1 MAELRILKN
10 QAKLFKYELQKDTRG
25 AQNIGFSVYLKG
37 KLDNK
42 VLSEALSR
50 ICEEDDAL
58 RMCFGIGEEGYIIH
72 KENKIVESLR
82 IHNCTRY
89 DEDIRLEKVFDEIRK
104 LNAQPMDIFNDNL
117 YEFHLYQL
125 SSDRHILF
133 IKASHLIADGP
144 SIRAIYGKL
153 AAYYSKQEV
162 VTSGNWSNF
171 IKERQAYMESRKG
184 RGDREYWENLVRKED
199 MYVSYEDVKKVS
211 LEEAPMKENYVLAYD
226 SLQKVAG
233 ENKTSVFNVVLYL
246 YAHALAR
253 LFDKDTFA
261 VNYTI
266 SDRFKSKNMYLA
278 GFTTTNVPCVLRKI
292 KNSSGEA
299 LLRKSIGDFEEAFKH
314 FRMADILPNAQFT
327 ISYLTKTVKLPEW
340 KGIESTIYPIKNE
353 VSGKDMSYTLMCI
366 ENEKGDIN
374 INVIADRDI
383 YSESFNEK
391 VIRTMKKTFEDL
403 GAIDYTRLPL
413 TLTQQYYIHKE
424 YPDNPGAFNM
434 GNCLHIKGEADIA
447 RMKKAIEKLYKR
459 YDAFRMVFHPEE
471 GGYFVLKENIFI
483 DIPVYEA
490 RGNSYRER
498 LKYAKK
504 KSCKLVAEPILLS
517 EEGMARFWIIKVNE
531 DELVIGYSINH
542 IISDGMSFALME
554 EALSKLYENPD
565 REDMVPSNSF
575 ADFLR
580 EKKDALLSDKS
591 LMSRQY
597 WNKRMEGYK
606 DPVIPEPKTKETGE
620 LSMLYAKIEV
630 DRNKISEI
638 ANKSKTS
645 NFHVVYEIW
654 R

>member
-1 MAELRILKN
+1 MESLLKGFLKEVRENPNKIALIILSDEEERIVTYK
-10 QAKLFKYELQKDTRG
+10 KLFQMAG
-25 AQNIGFSVYLKG
+25 SVAACILEHG
-37 KLDNK
+37 
-42 VLSEALSR
+42 V
-50 ICEEDDAL
+50 
-58 RMCFGIGEEGYIIH
+58 
-72 KENKIVESLR
+72 KE
-82 IHNCTRY
+82 
-89 DEDIRLEKVFDEIRK
+89 
-104 LNAQPMDIFNDNL
+104 
-117 YEFHLYQL
+117 
-125 SSDRHILF
+125 
-133 IKASHLIADGP
+133 
-144 SIRAIYGKL
+144 
-153 AAYYSKQEV
+153 
-162 VTSGNWSNF
+162 
-171 IKERQAYMESRKG
+171 
-184 RGDREYWENLVRKED
+184 GDRVA
-199 MYVSYEDVKKVS
+199 VS
-211 LEEAPMKENYVLAYD
+211 LERGEKLVAVILGILWTGAVYVPVNPKQPLNRRKIKEIKKEWNAIPYGVALRNQKYRIVSEGQDVAIGEIGKLLIGGMGLAKGYIGNEEQTRESFVMENGERWYHTGD
-226 SLQKVAG
+226 LGYFNEKGIIIFVGRMDQQVKVNGLRIELG
-233 ENKTSVFNVVLYL
+233 EVEGN
-246 YAHALAR
+246 
-253 LFDKDTFA
+253 
-261 VNYTI
+261 
-266 SDRFKSKNMYLA
+266 
-278 GFTTTNVPCVLRKI
+278 I

-597 WNKRMEGYK
+597 WNKRMEGFCVVNNLPNEYS
-606 DPVIPEPKTKETGE
+606 GR
-620 LSMLYAKIEV
+620 LSMSDFYDCETLG
-630 DRNKISEI
+630 DI
-638 ANKSKTS
+638 ATILVSG
-645 NFHVVYEIW
+645 

>member
-1 MAELRILKN
+1 MRDFKSRMATLALIS
-10 QAKLFKYELQKDTRG
+10 AFV
-25 AQNIGFSVYLKG
+25 SP
-37 KLDNK
+37 
-42 VLSEALSR
+42 LSSTHAFAALADGLPMLAGDWS
-50 ICEEDDAL
+50 
-58 RMCFGIGEEGYIIH
+58 
-72 KENKIVESLR
+72 ESLAGKAKEQTSLVDAFKR
-82 IHNCTRY
+82 I
-89 DEDIRLEKVFDEIRK
+89 EKLTGYRI
-104 LNAQPMDIFNDNL
+104 
-117 YEFHLYQL
+117 
-125 SSDRHILF
+125 
-133 IKASHLIADGP
+133 
-144 SIRAIYGKL
+144 
-153 AAYYSKQEV
+153 
-162 VTSGNWSNF
+162 
-171 IKERQAYMESRKG
+171 
-184 RGDREYWENLVRKED
+184 
-199 MYVSYEDVKKVS
+199 MYSYEDVKKVS

-278 GFTTTNVPCVLRKI
+278 GFTTTNVPCVLRNI

-597 WNKRMEGYK
+597 WNKRMEGFCVVNNLPNEYS
-606 DPVIPEPKTKETGE
+606 GR
-620 LSMLYAKIEV
+620 LSMSDFYDCETLG
-630 DRNKISEI
+630 DI
-638 ANKSKTS
+638 ATILVSG
-645 NFHVVYEIW
+645 